1 MNITEIAHAAAHFN
15 EQHDYD
21 LASALKL
28 TEIVI
33 RHAHLVQVARV
44 QAADPQL
51 QLPIEVGNDA
61 L

>member
-1 MNITEIAHAAAHFN
+1 MNIQAIAHTAADFN
-15 EQHDYD
+15 ATHDYD

-51 QLPIEVGNDA
+51 ALPLEVA
-61 L
+61 E